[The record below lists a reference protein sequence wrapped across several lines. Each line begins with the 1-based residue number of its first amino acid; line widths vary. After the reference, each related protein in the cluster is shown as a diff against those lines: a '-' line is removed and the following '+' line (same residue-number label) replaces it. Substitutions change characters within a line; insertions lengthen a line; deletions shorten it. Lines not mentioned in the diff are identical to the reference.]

1 MAKQQTWNP
10 KVEGE
15 PSPEA
20 RRNAIRFIL
29 QAETNDSAAP
39 KDGAAPG
46 GPYSVVSLAGPGGD
60 RPIPSA
66 PLQALSAASSYPGR
80 P

>member
-15 PSPEA
+15 PGPQA

-39 KDGAAPG
+39 KDGAAADR
-46 GPYSVVSLAGPGGD
+46 YSVVSVPGGPGGA
-60 RPIPSA
+60 RPVPSA
-66 PLQALSAASSYPGR
+66 PLQALSAALSYPGR